1 MDAVFAGCYDARRM
15 RDLTRPAALL
25 AAVAVTVSCGIFKSG
40 PPKPS
45 REAAE
50 AALRAD
56 ADTLKREGE
65 KPIPGMGVQSVWTV
79 EGIDI
84 QEQPKD
90 ENRPWRGTVRF
101 RIDSAMREPDG
112 TISKDSIKKTF
123 NYVYDAPLKKWLV
136 EYK

>member
-1 MDAVFAGCYDARRM
+1 M
-15 RDLTRPAALL
+15 RNLTRGVLVF
-25 AAVAVTVSCGIFKSG
+25 AAVAVTASCGLFKSG

-45 REAAE
+45 REAAQ
-50 AALRAD
+50 AALQAD
-56 ADTLKREGE
+56 AELLKREGE
-65 KPIPGMGVQSVWTV
+65 KPLPGMGVQSTWVI

-90 ENRPWRGTVRF
+90 ETRPWRGTVRY

-112 TISKDSIKKTF
+112 TVSKDSIKKTF

>member
-1 MDAVFAGCYDARRM
+1 MRNVTRAVLVFA
-15 RDLTRPAALL
+15 T
-25 AAVAVTVSCGIFKSG
+25 VAVSASCGIFKSG

-45 REAAE
+45 REAAQS
-50 AALRAD
+50 ALQAD
-56 ADTLKREGE
+56 AELLKREGE
-65 KPIPGMGVQSVWTV
+65 KPLPGMGVKSVWTI

-112 TISKDSIKKTF
+112 TISNFSSKKTF

>member
-1 MDAVFAGCYDARRM
+1 MRNRTRAVLIFA
-15 RDLTRPAALL
+15 T
-25 AAVAVTVSCGIFKSG
+25 AAVAASCGIFKSG

-45 REAAE
+45 REAAQ
-50 AALRAD
+50 AALQAD
-56 ADTLKREGE
+56 AESLKRDGE
-65 KPIPGMGVQSVWTV
+65 KPIPGMGVTSLWTI
-79 EGIDI
+79 EGIEI

-112 TISKDSIKKTF
+112 SISKESHTKKF
-123 NYVYDAPLKKWLV
+123 DYVYDAPLKKWLV

>member
-1 MDAVFAGCYDARRM
+1 MQT
-15 RDLTRPAALL
+15 LTRAAALL
-25 AAVAVTVSCGIFKSG
+25 SAVAVCASCSVFKSINR
-40 PPKPS
+40 PS
-45 REAAE
+45 KETVQ
-50 AALRAD
+50 AALQTEAEG
-56 ADTLKREGE
+56 LKRDGE
-65 KPIPGMGVQSVWTV
+65 KPIPNMGVRSVWTI

-84 QEQPKD
+84 QEQKD
-90 ENRPWRGTVRF
+90 DNRPWKGTVRY

>member
-1 MDAVFAGCYDARRM
+1 M
-15 RDLTRPAALL
+15 RSLTRAAVILSAVSL
-25 AAVAVTVSCGIFKSG
+25 AASCSIFKSG

-45 REAAE
+45 REAAQ
-50 AALRAD
+50 AALQAD
-56 ADTLKREGE
+56 AESLKKDGE
-65 KPIPGMGVQSVWTV
+65 KPIPGMGVKSLWVI
-79 EGIDI
+79 EGIEI

-101 RIDSAMREPDG
+101 RIESAMREPDG

>member
-1 MDAVFAGCYDARRM
+1 M
-15 RDLTRPAALL
+15 RDLKRAVFVLVTV
-25 AAVAVTVSCGIFKSG
+25 AVAVSCGIFKSG

-45 REAAE
+45 KEAAQ
-50 AALRAD
+50 AALQAE
-56 ADTLKREGE
+56 AEGLKKDGE
-65 KPIPGMGVQSVWTV
+65 KPMSGMGVRSIWTI
-79 EGIDI
+79 EGIDL

-112 TISKDSIKKTF
+112 TISKESHTKKF
-123 NYVYDAPLKKWLV
+123 DYVYDAPLKKWLV

>member
-1 MDAVFAGCYDARRM
+1 M
-15 RDLTRPAALL
+15 RSLTRAAAILFAVSL
-25 AAVAVTVSCGIFKSG
+25 AASCSIFKGG

-45 REAAE
+45 REAAQ
-50 AALRAD
+50 AALQAE
-56 ADTLKREGE
+56 AEGLKKDGE
-65 KPIPGMGVQSVWTV
+65 KPIPGMGVRSQWTI

-112 TISKDSIKKTF
+112 TITKDSNKKTF

>member
-1 MDAVFAGCYDARRM
+1 M
-15 RDLTRPAALL
+15 RSLTRAVVIL
-25 AAVAVTVSCGIFKSG
+25 ATLAVAACGIFKSG

-45 REAAE
+45 REAAQ
-50 AALRAD
+50 AALQAD
-56 ADTLKREGE
+56 AETLKKDGE
-65 KPIPGMGVQSVWTV
+65 KPMPGMGVRSQWTI

-101 RIDSAMREPDG
+101 RIDTAMREPDG
-112 TISKDSIKKTF
+112 SISKDSIKKTF